1 LLITYGNISGGVL
14 GSFLIQETSNSKAIV
29 LQSLH
34 STLLTKMMMS
44 LILFL
49 DIRVL
54 MIWEEAMVQDR
65 VITKLRFQSINHL
78 QSKKLCNK
86 THTPQV

>member
-1 LLITYGNISGGVL
+1 
-14 GSFLIQETSNSKAIV
+14 
-29 LQSLH
+29 
-34 STLLTKMMMS
+34 MMS

-65 VITKLRFQSINHL
+65 VITKLRFQ
-78 QSKKLCNK
+78 
-86 THTPQV
+86 